1 MTTMMPNNRMHTNRR
16 PAFQFRCAGFLDAGF
31 AASAPL
37 QRLSLTVSFGKIE
50 RSMRLLG
57 ISLCLI
63 GCGWLSY
70 QTLIFEHRLDSAVEH
85 QVFLI
90 QRYVVSLTPE
100 QAVTRFRDLGREVDS
115 FRPAIWPG
123 VVLVLVGSG
132 LLSWYSLAKRRVR
145 DMNSKAE
152 QSAPPNGGPAAS
164 VDNPNAPGGPTS
176 VS

>member
-1 MTTMMPNNRMHTNRR
+1 
-16 PAFQFRCAGFLDAGF
+16 
-31 AASAPL
+31 
-37 QRLSLTVSFGKIE
+37 
-50 RSMRLLG
+50 MRLLG

-132 LLSWYSLAKRRVR
+132 LLSWNSLAKRRVR